1 MRNTLCFGL
10 KTAALSNEH
19 QQTIPNGSSFST
31 VSTRNTF
38 LPPAIGIL
46 KLHSIFYLAQAFL
59 SASKPSGFAETL
71 SFLLKV
77 LSFFSKF
84 WVLRNF
90 QSEFCF
96 QVCLSPTVH
105 IHNHVFAISVKIA
118 THFGVICLVFC
129 IDFYQICRNLEFC
142 GWVLSFFLV
151 FSARSKKKPG
161 LKLPGTKLYISWRNI
176 SCPWT

>member
-1 MRNTLCFGL
+1 MKSYQRLLSYLITSSISQNISPTVDLWRVMRNTLCFGL

-46 KLHSIFYLAQAFL
+46 KLHSISYLAQAFL

-71 SFLLKV
+71 SFLLEV

-90 QSEFCF
+90 HNIWWISLSNLTFPPI
-96 QVCLSPTVH
+96 VC
-105 IHNHVFAISVKIA
+105 IYNHVFAISV
-118 THFGVICLVFC
+118 
-129 IDFYQICRNLEFC
+129 
-142 GWVLSFFLV
+142 
-151 FSARSKKKPG
+151 
-161 LKLPGTKLYISWRNI
+161 
-176 SCPWT
+176 